1 MLKIKET
8 YKLVLKVFMAFA
20 PIAMTVSCW
29 DEVHPGTYY
38 TFTGQTLADYLEQ
51 DSAQRFSSF
60 IVLLL
65 PIWHSANILSPEI
78 SAVLI
83 PLPGISVTQ

>member
-8 YKLVLKVFMAFA
+8 YKLVLKVFMALA

-60 IVLLL
+60 IQILKRTQRWGELEPHKYGSL
-65 PIWHSANILSPEI
+65 PF
-78 SAVLI
+78 
-83 PLPGISVTQ
+83 